1 MAYGALIGSSTE
13 VPTSSNTPTQE
24 RRSSS
29 LGSHAN
35 LFEACT
41 ASEAQALAGS
51 SPSAARAEMAALG
64 AKADQK
70 PQECDAGAGKT
81 QACEG
86 EGLAKES
93 CGTQLVL
100 ETTDQEEVGQTDAQL
115 VDSMALWAQRPLTS
129 VSEQNDQAVISAAC
143 AAWRQAQRYSQ
154 AAALSAATL
163 LMQCLRRWFLAG
175 GDTVEVA
182 LITQRTL
189 IVIKDVIMQQASP
202 TPAEAACRGRKPL
215 PNRKSR
221 K

>member
-51 SPSAARAEMAALG
+51 SPSAARAEISALG

-70 PQECDAGAGKT
+70 PQV
-81 QACEG
+81 CEG
-86 EGLAKES
+86 EGLAEAG
-93 CGTQLVL
+93 CGSQVVL
-100 ETTDQEEVGQTDAQL
+100 ETTDQVEVGQTDAQL
-115 VDSMALWAQRPLTS
+115 VDSIALWAEQPLTS
-129 VSEQNDQAVISAAC
+129 VGEQNDQAVISVAC
-143 AAWRQAQRYSQ
+143 AAWWQAQRYSQ

-163 LMQCLRRWFLAG
+163 LLQCLRRWFLAG

-202 TPAEAACRGRKPL
+202 TPAEAASCGRKPL
-215 PNRKSR
+215 PNRKTR